1 MADNEEKKIKDLFN
15 SAPYFKDELISFWN
29 NLSDEEKRNH
39 IYSPRIMV
47 DSHREE
53 SIYYNQSPVQ
63 SVVSSFC
70 YWKRQELLYK
80 PYLWRELGKIDV
92 LEQCDWLRT

>member
-1 MADNEEKKIKDLFN
+1 MDNEEKIKVFFN
-15 SAPYFKDELISFWN
+15 SAPYFKDELIAFWN
-29 NLSDEEKRNH
+29 NLSAEEKRKH

-47 DSHREE
+47 DSHRKE
-53 SIYYNQSPVQ
+53 SIYYNQSPAQ

>member
-53 SIYYNQSPVQ
+53 SIYYNQSPAQ

-70 YWKRQELLYK
+70 YWKRKELLYK
-80 PYLWRELGKIDV
+80 PYLWRELEKIDV
-92 LEQCDWLRT
+92 LEKCDWLRT